1 MSAPNKQ
8 PGMDSFERLNHMA
21 RPLSPDA
28 DIKHS
33 HVDNSAI
40 GSNGSSKFMPGSL
53 TGGHSVDTPMQKSNL
68 NELTTGESVDSF
80 LHLGEEPN
88 LFGIADGTIVGN
100 PIGVSREG
108 LDINGMGNV
117 DLDNTSVIKNTGA
130 SLKNKT
136 SIVGNAQSAG

>member
-1 MSAPNKQ
+1 
-8 PGMDSFERLNHMA
+8 MA
-21 RPLSPDA
+21 KPTSPDA

-33 HVDNSAI
+33 HVEGGANT
-40 GSNGSSKFMPGSL
+40 GSDGSSKFMPGSL
-53 TGGHSVDTPMQKSNL
+53 TGGHSVDTPMQKSNI
-68 NELTTGESVDSF
+68 NELTTGESVGSF
-80 LHLGEEPN
+80 LQLGEEPN

-136 SIVGNAQSAG
+136 SIIGNEQSAGG